1 MTWRALS
8 ISPYDLGM
16 PLLHR
21 RRLMRAI
28 AVIREAVIAEL

>member
-1 MTWRALS
+1 VEVWEQ
-8 ISPYDLGM
+8 DLLDMGM